1 MKPRSNEHLEG
12 EARLS
17 HFTAA
22 NNQRVVKVVTSRG
35 VTGYVAASIPH
46 SALWALKQKL
56 DADIAARHA
65 ARPGK

>member
-12 EARLS
+12 EARFS

-22 NNQRVVKVVTSRG
+22 NNQRVVKVVTPTG
-35 VTGYVAASIPH
+35 VTGYVAALTPL

-56 DADIAARHA
+56 DANIAARHA
-65 ARPGK
+65 ARLGK